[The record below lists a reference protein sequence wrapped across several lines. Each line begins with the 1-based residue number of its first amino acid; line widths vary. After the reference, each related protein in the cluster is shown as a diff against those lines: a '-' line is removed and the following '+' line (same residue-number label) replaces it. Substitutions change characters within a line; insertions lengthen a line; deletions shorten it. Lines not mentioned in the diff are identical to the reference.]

1 MGAKVFRE
9 RQGGEENVCGCD
21 AHHKPPPLRL
31 EAVVAFVLRLV
42 SSALI
47 GLHIRSIALTVHS
60 TRLSNEHSLRATQ
73 SILVIEL
80 ESVQIVDESSYQTWR
95 IRGRHSQHPTLTPT
109 IRSRTRLMDIHI
121 LPLTRIHSPVR
132 PR

>member
-1 MGAKVFRE
+1 MPAVAMRI
-9 RQGGEENVCGCD
+9 
-21 AHHKPPPLRL
+21 KPPLLPTASKRSGT
-31 EAVVAFVLRLV
+31 AFVLRLV

-47 GLHIRSIALTVHS
+47 GLHIRSIALTAHS

-80 ESVQIVDESSYQTWR
+80 ENVQIDDESSYQTWR
-95 IRGRHSQHPTLTPT
+95 IRGRHSQHPTLTLT
-109 IRSRTRLMDIHI
+109 IRSRTRLMDTHI